1 MDPCLLDVLHELLAR
16 QLRLLH
22 LLELEFPVAGQF
34 GRAQLVDAEA
44 GQRHH
49 GLELDGGLRIVAD
62 ALGERFHHLGHIL
75 VRDFEHSQRPDGADP
90 RAGVTVEASSPALI
104 EKVRTVFTDAQ
115 GLYRLVDLRP
125 GTYKVTFTLPG
136 FATFVRDGL
145 TLEGAAA
152 VTVNGQMKVGALE
165 ETLTVT
171 GEAPIVDVSSTAK
184 EQVVTRELLD
194 AIPTGRQVWTVAVT
208 MPGVTLSGQDVGGA
222 GGLQQTRMR
231 AFGTVE
237 QEVTMEIDSILMNSV
252 HGGGSTQQYF
262 NDGMVQEMSV
272 QTGAL
277 SAEVQTGGVR
287 INMIPQTGSNQLHG
301 SFVAISV
308 PNSSAPVLSLSCLMI
323 CTRWPATSSSQSLS
337 CRFG

>member
-1 MDPCLLDVLHELLAR
+1 MIRFSSWLRAAAVVAAVLMAPALAR
-16 QLRLLH
+16 
-22 LLELEFPVAGQF
+22 
-34 GRAQLVDAEA
+34 AQGAITGAVTDESGA
-44 GQRHH
+44 
-49 GLELDGGLRIVAD
+49 
-62 ALGERFHHLGHIL
+62 AL
-75 VRDFEHSQRPDGADP
+75 P
-90 RAGVTVEASSPALI
+90 GVTVEASSPALI

-208 MPGVTLSGQDVGGA
+208 MPEIG
-222 GGLQQTRMR
+222 R
-231 AFGTVE
+231 AHV
-237 QEVTMEIDSILMNSV
+237 
-252 HGGGSTQQYF
+252 
-262 NDGMVQEMSV
+262 
-272 QTGAL
+272 
-277 SAEVQTGGVR
+277 
-287 INMIPQTGSNQLHG
+287 
-301 SFVAISV
+301 
-308 PNSSAPVLSLSCLMI
+308 
-323 CTRWPATSSSQSLS
+323 
-337 CRFG
+337 